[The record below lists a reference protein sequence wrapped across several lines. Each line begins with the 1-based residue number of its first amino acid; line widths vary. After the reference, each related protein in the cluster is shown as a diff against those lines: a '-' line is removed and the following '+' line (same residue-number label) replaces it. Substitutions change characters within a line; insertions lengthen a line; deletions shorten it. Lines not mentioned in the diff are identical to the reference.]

1 MFNEKKVLNVVT
13 AAAKK
18 SAVKAGNCGI
28 NIN

>member
-1 MFNEKKVLNVVT
+1 MKNKVLNVVT

-18 SAVKAGNCGI
+18 LTVKAGNCGI